1 MWLEAT
7 HQRKFRR
14 INQSLDVA
22 CQVALHIN
30 NINSLAIRLKCPCSG
45 QIPHANNRPLYTRAN
60 YKLFSY
66 FSTETYFVGT
76 QKNFSNEKV
85 L

>member
-22 CQVALHIN
+22 CQAALR
-30 NINSLAIRLKCPCSG
+30 NINSHAIKLKCPCSG
-45 QIPHANNRPLYTRAN
+45 QIPHANNRPLYKRAN
-60 YKLFSY
+60 YKSIFLFL
-66 FSTETYFVGT
+66 
-76 QKNFSNEKV
+76 N
-85 L
+85 